1 MTRRPR
7 LSSHRHPHIRVVVF
21 MRLEHNTISIIST
34 QQNIYDIYTTYYLH
48 SKISIISTQ
57 LNIYNIYTTEHNSG
71 IMLVDEYIE
80 SVCIMLL
87 YRRLRTESSVRASIS
102 IPTLEP

>member
-1 MTRRPR
+1 
-7 LSSHRHPHIRVVVF
+7 
-21 MRLEHNTISIIST
+21 
-34 QQNIYDIYTTYYLH
+34 
-48 SKISIISTQ
+48 
-57 LNIYNIYTTEHNSG
+57 
-71 IMLVDEYIE
+71 MLVDEYIE